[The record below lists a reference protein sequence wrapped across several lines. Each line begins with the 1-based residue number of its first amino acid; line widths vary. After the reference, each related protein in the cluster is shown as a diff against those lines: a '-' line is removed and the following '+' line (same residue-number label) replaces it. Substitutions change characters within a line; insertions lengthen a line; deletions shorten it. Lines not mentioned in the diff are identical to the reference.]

1 MKIGEILLEGL
12 MIGFPAY
19 GGEFSNEIMSYYIS
33 RGITRVF
40 QTTTFVEM
48 KVLKLS

>member
-1 MKIGEILLEGL
+1 

-19 GGEFSNEIMSYYIS
+19 GGEFSNESMSYYIS